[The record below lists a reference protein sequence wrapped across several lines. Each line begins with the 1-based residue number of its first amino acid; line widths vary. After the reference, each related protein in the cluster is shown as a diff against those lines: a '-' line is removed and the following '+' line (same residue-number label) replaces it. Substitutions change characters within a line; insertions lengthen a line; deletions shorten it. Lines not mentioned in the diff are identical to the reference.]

1 MKFFKKLAKISLML
15 VGLLLI
21 SDGVLAQKDSLP
33 TFYNPD
39 FEELLQLERLDKG
52 EPSVSIAGFKATTLR
67 ETPGIVTL
75 ITGEEIRNSGAK
87 DLLDVMRMIPGF
99 DFAMDVQPVLTV
111 RGNGANEAKIL
122 FQVDGQQINDVSLG
136 YSLMMQRFPL
146 SNIERIEVI
155 RGAGSAIY
163 GGMAGL
169 AVVNI
174 ITKSP
179 NANQE
184 IGFASIVGATTPSS
198 LMRNNIEAYS
208 LNKFNN
214 GLEVSISAA
223 RLAGKMTDRN
233 YIGGLY
239 VDDPRRSFVDNERL
253 SDIQTSYVNVGLKYK
268 KLDVRFIQ
276 NAYYNFLPQL
286 GNAQMNI
293 RGIFFNVGYRFDLSD
308 KLSLYTRLNVKEQ
321 NPYLFNDIPAAR
333 YDANDEPVGRLVI
346 LEGASTLDRRFLA
359 NAYLLYQPLEN
370 VTITFGTE
378 SFVDN
383 ARYIKDVRFR
393 DGSDRVSFTNFGAFA
408 EANIKSS
415 FANITAGGRVDKYA
429 NIDVVFVPRVA
440 VTKAFKMFHFKA
452 LYTEAFKTPTIQN
465 IQFRKEGRE
474 VKPETYRLLE
484 FETGFKLKDNLLLT
498 VNAYDILINDFII
511 RRDTL
516 INNNPDFTYENAGNS
531 GTRGV
536 EVDAKWSQKWGYFRS
551 GYSFYRVSIS
561 NDVQSLPLVPTDFS
575 GTPAHK
581 FTLQGHIKI
590 TKDLSVN
597 PTFMYLTNK
606 FKILDAVFD
615 RTDSEEFSNEQHIH
629 LFINHENFL
638 LKNLSFGIG
647 CFNILNQNQWF
658 IPWKT
663 DFSSRITLPSQ
674 GRELYVR
681 LMYRLKS

>member
-1 MKFFKKLAKISLML
+1 MKNFYLIFGFLLMSWAAF
-15 VGLLLI
+15 G
-21 SDGVLAQKDSLP
+21 QKDSIP

-52 EPSVSIAGFKATTLR
+52 EASVSIAGFKATTLR

-75 ITGEEIRNSGAK
+75 ITAEEIRNSGAK
-87 DLLDVMRMIPGF
+87 DLLDVMRMVPGF

-122 FQVDGQQINDVSLG
+122 FQVDGQQINDISVG

-146 SNIERIEVI
+146 SNIERIEII

-174 ITKSP
+174 ITKTP
-179 NANQE
+179 TTNQE
-184 IGFASIVGATTPSS
+184 IGFASIVGATTPNS
-198 LMRNNIEAYS
+198 LMRNNIEVYS

-214 GLEVSISAA
+214 GLEISVSAA
-223 RLAGKMTDRN
+223 RLAGKMSDIN
-233 YIGGLY
+233 YLGGLY
-239 VDDPRRSFVDNERL
+239 LDNPNRNFVDNERL
-253 SDIQTSYVNVGLKYK
+253 SDIQTSYINVGLKYK

-276 NAYYNFLPQL
+276 NGYFNALPQL
-286 GNAQMNI
+286 GNAEMNI

-308 KLSLYTRLNVKEQ
+308 NLSLYTRLNVKEQ
-321 NPYLFNDIPAAR
+321 NPYTFSNVPPAFF
-333 YDANDEPVGRLVI
+333 DANDQPQGRLVV
-346 LEGASTLDRRFLA
+346 LDGTGTLDRRFLA

-383 ARYIKDVRFR
+383 ARYINNVRFR
-393 DGSDRVSFTNFGAFA
+393 DGSDRVSFTNLGAFA

-415 FANITAGGRVDKYA
+415 IANITAGGRIDKYT
-429 NIDVVFVPRVA
+429 NIDAVFVPRVA
-440 VTKAFKMFHFKA
+440 VTRAFEMFHFKA
-452 LYTEAFKTPTIQN
+452 LYTQAFKSPTIQN
-465 IQFRKEGRE
+465 IQFRREGLDI
-474 VKPETYRLLE
+474 KPETYRLIE
-484 FETGFKLKDNLLLT
+484 FETGFKLKDNLLIT

-516 INNNPDFTYENAGNS
+516 INNNPDITYENAGNS
-531 GTRGV
+531 GTRGI
-536 EVDAKWSQKWGYFRS
+536 EVDGKWSQKWGYFRG
-551 GYSFYRVSIS
+551 GYSFYRVSVS
-561 NDVQSLPLVPTDFS
+561 NDVQRLPLVPTDFS

-590 TKDLSVN
+590 NKNLSVN

-606 FKILDAVFD
+606 FKIVDAVLD
-615 RTDSEEFSNEQHIH
+615 RTDSQEFSNEQHIH

-647 CFNILNQNQWF
+647 CFNILNQRQWF
-658 IPWKT
+658 VPWKT
-663 DFSSRITLPSQ
+663 DFSSRIVLPSQ
-674 GRELYVR
+674 GRELYIR

>member
-1 MKFFKKLAKISLML
+1 MKKFCTFIC
-15 VGLLLI
+15 LLLLNYAVF
-21 SDGVLAQKDSLP
+21 GQKDSVP

-52 EPSVSIAGFKATTLR
+52 EASVSIAGFKATTLR

-87 DLLDVMRMIPGF
+87 DILDVLRMVPGF
-99 DFAMDVQPVLTV
+99 DFAVDLQPVLTV

-122 FQVDGQQINDVSLG
+122 FQVDGQQINDITVG
-136 YSLMMQRFPL
+136 YSLIMQRFPL

-174 ITKSP
+174 ITKTP
-179 NANQE
+179 TTNQE
-184 IGFASIVGATTPSS
+184 IGFASVVGATNPNS

-214 GLEVSISAA
+214 GLEISVSAA
-223 RLAGKMTDRN
+223 RLAGKMTDIN

-239 VDDPRRSFVDNERL
+239 NDDPRHNFVDNERL
-253 SDIQTSYVNVGLKYK
+253 SDIQTSYFNVGLKFK

-276 NAYYNFLPQL
+276 NAYFNTLPQL

-321 NPYLFNDIPAAR
+321 NPYNATDLPPAFF
-333 YDANDEPVGRLVI
+333 DANNEPQGRLVVV
-346 LEGASTLDRRFLA
+346 EAAAGTLDRRFLA
-359 NAYLLYQPLEN
+359 NTYLLYQPIEN

-378 SFVDN
+378 GFVDN
-383 ARYIKDVRFR
+383 SRYINNNRFR
-393 DGSDRVSFTNFGAFA
+393 NGSDRVTFTNLSAFT

-415 FANITAGGRVDKYA
+415 FANITAGGRIDKYT
-429 NIDVVFVPRVA
+429 NIDAVFVPRIA
-440 VTKAFKMFHFKA
+440 VTKAFKMFHLKA
-452 LYTEAFKTPTIQN
+452 LYTQAFKTPTIQN
-465 IQFRKEGRE
+465 IQFRREGLE
-474 VKPETYRLLE
+474 VKPETYRLIE

-498 VNAYDILINDFII
+498 INAYDILIRDFII

-531 GTRGV
+531 GTRGI
-536 EVDAKWSQKWGYFRS
+536 EVDAKWSQKWGYFRG
-551 GYSFYRVSIS
+551 GYSFYRVGVS
-561 NDVQSLPLVPTDFS
+561 NDIQRLPLVPTDFS

-606 FKILDAVFD
+606 FKIADALLD
-615 RTDSEEFSNEQHIH
+615 RTDSQEFSNEQHVH

-647 CFNILNQNQWF
+647 CFNILNQKQWF